1 MQKQMVKDKREG
13 KSIEGEVDCRLILA
27 SLHSLLHMV
36 FYLYIQPK
44 GEKENKTEKYGKTQK
59 QKGGAR
65 ELVPASKKLVL
76 RMMAKNP

>member
-13 KSIEGEVDCRLILA
+13 KSIEGEVDCRLLLA
-27 SLHSLLHMV
+27 
-36 FYLYIQPK
+36 YIVYSTWSSISTYNLREKRKIKQRSMGKPK
-44 GEKENKTEKYGKTQK
+44 NK
-59 QKGGAR
+59 KGGAR

>member
-1 MQKQMVKDKREG
+1 
-13 KSIEGEVDCRLILA
+13 
-27 SLHSLLHMV
+27 MV

-76 RMMAKNP
+76 RMMAKNPC